1 MQEFE
6 NKKENHEKIIDI
18 KGTFEDFIE
27 EEKPELSQEEAIK
40 SYKDGDIIQYPK
52 NKKNNSNENDEEES
66 EDDEHLKRVK
76 KALLE
81 SLKRVDLMEKKIFEE
96 KDKESIKN
104 IKVKS
109 KSQKSK
115 ENEKIK
121 TNVKDDT
128 DKEKVIEQMRQ
139 KMKEENEKGRS
150 REE

>member
-6 NKKENHEKIIDI
+6 EKEKSEKLIDI
-18 KGTFEDFIE
+18 KGTLEDFIE

-40 SYKDGDIIQYPK
+40 AYKEGEIIKYSN
-52 NKKNNSNENDEEES
+52 NKKGSQDEEDEN
-66 EDDEHLKRVK
+66 EDDEHLKRIK

-81 SLKRVDLMEKKIFEE
+81 SLKRVDTMEKKIFEE
-96 KDKESIKN
+96 KGKENIKN

-109 KSQKSK
+109 KSK
-115 ENEKIK
+115 EN
-121 TNVKDDT
+121 

-139 KMKEENEKGRS
+139 KMKEEEEKGRS

>member
-6 NKKENHEKIIDI
+6 EKEEKSEKIIDI
-18 KGTFEDFIE
+18 KGTLEDFIE

-40 SYKDGDIIQYPK
+40 AYKEGEIIKYSN
-52 NKKNNSNENDEEES
+52 NKKGSQDEEDEN
-66 EDDEHLKRVK
+66 EDDEHLKRIK

-81 SLKRVDLMEKKIFEE
+81 SLKRVDTMEKKIFDE
-96 KDKESIKN
+96 KGKENIKN

-115 ENEKIK
+115 EKEI
-121 TNVKDDT
+121 

-139 KMKEENEKGRS
+139 KMKEEEEKGRS

>member
-6 NKKENHEKIIDI
+6 NKQEKNEKIIDI
-18 KGTFEDFIE
+18 KGTLEDFIE

-40 SYKDGDIIQYPK
+40 AYKEGDIIAYPK
-52 NKKNNSNENDEEES
+52 KRKNTSNEEDEN
-66 EDDEHLKRVK
+66 EDDEHLKRIK

-81 SLKRVDLMEKKIFEE
+81 SLKRVDTMEKKIFEE
-96 KDKESIKN
+96 KGKENIKN

-115 ENEKIK
+115 EKEI
-121 TNVKDDT
+121 

-139 KMKEENEKGRS
+139 KMKEEEEKGRS

>member
-6 NKKENHEKIIDI
+6 EKEEKNEKIIDI
-18 KGTFEDFIE
+18 KGTLEDFIE

-40 SYKDGDIIQYPK
+40 AYKEGEIIKYSN
-52 NKKNNSNENDEEES
+52 NKKGSQDEEDEN
-66 EDDEHLKRVK
+66 EDDEHLKRIK

-81 SLKRVDLMEKKIFEE
+81 SLKRVDTMEKKIFEE
-96 KDKESIKN
+96 KGKENIKN

-109 KSQKSK
+109 KSK
-115 ENEKIK
+115 EN
-121 TNVKDDT
+121 

-139 KMKEENEKGRS
+139 KMKEEEEKGRS